1 MSTLICSRIRLTYF
15 ININASRNKQNKI
28 LEKVNKIVYNI
39 NIRTFVHFERVIVT
53 DRVIL
58 HCDLNNFFASASI
71 TQNPSLK
78 LLPVAV
84 CGDTEKRHGIV
95 LAKNNIAK
103 KRGVKTAEAIWEA
116 KLKCPELVTVS
127 PDYSLYKKFSNM
139 AKEIYLS
146 YSDKVEPFGI
156 DECWVDISNR
166 GVTYETGVK
175 TANEI
180 RQKIKSY
187 IGITVSVGVSF
198 NKTFAK
204 LGSDLKKPDAVTL
217 ISPENFKEK
226 IWPLKCSDMIMVG
239 KATEASLKSLGI
251 FSIGDLAA
259 ADEGALIKKLGKNG
273 RLLKKIAMGEDD
285 GDVSVFSNAAMP
297 KSISHS
303 ETSEKD
309 LTTYEEIFSSMLKF
323 SEDICESLKNHR
335 LMAKTVSIHLLTND
349 FQKKEVQAPL
359 DFPTDISAVIAE
371 KAMQLF
377 KSKFTLK
384 KPFRAVG
391 VRVTGLESYNSASKQ
406 LNLFDNEERIQTLET
421 IEDKIINIRSKYGK
435 DSLKR
440 AICIKPSAKKPGSDI
455 KNM

>member
-1 MSTLICSRIRLTYF
+1 M
-15 ININASRNKQNKI
+15 
-28 LEKVNKIVYNI
+28 
-39 NIRTFVHFERVIVT
+39 IVT

-103 KRGVKTAEAIWEA
+103 KYGVKTAEAIWEA

-127 PDYSLYKKFSNM
+127 PNYSLYKKFSNM
-139 AKEIYLS
+139 AKEIYLG

-180 RQKIKSY
+180 REKIKSY

-239 KATEASLKSLGI
+239 KSTEASLKSLGI

-259 ADEGALIKKLGKNG
+259 ADERALIKKLGKNG

-285 GDVSVFSNAAMP
+285 GNVSVFSNIAPP

-323 SEDICESLKNHR
+323 SENICESLKKHR

-391 VRVTGLESYNSASKQ
+391 VRVTGLEPYNSAAKQ

-421 IEDKIINIRSKYGK
+421 IEDNIINIRSKYGK

-440 AICIKPSAKKPGSDI
+440 AVCIKPSAKKPGSDS
-455 KNM
+455 KKR